1 MKKRTKKVVMTTLLL
16 SSTLL
21 LTACGSKQDAKK
33 ENTTNSSSK
42 VTKVVDQSKE
52 VLKKAKAALLN
63 AQKVPNTKNIK
74 SAKEAISKVKDTKE
88 AKKLNDEL
96 SGISAR
102 VKLEDAARKAVV
114 SYQKDALN
122 EKKHKA
128 AQTAVSKLT
137 SPYNKTLKAELT
149 KKIKD
154 SEAQANKACASQNVS
169 KAQQDTS
176 KKASAKSEEN
186 TQTTGDTSSSQSG
199 ATADT
204 ANVANDGQTAQI
216 PAGGNT
222 SGNGGNNNV
231 SPTPT
236 PAPTPTPVPT
246 PDPTPTPTVHHWGLN
261 YFTPDGEYMDGG
273 LFTSESA
280 ANAAGEAL
288 KAAGKCSSYGVYQLD

>member
-114 SYQKDALN
+114 AYQKDALN

-154 SEAQANKACASQNVS
+154 SEAQANKVRASQNIS

-176 KKASAKSEEN
+176 KKASVKSQEN
-186 TQTTGDTSSSQSG
+186 TQTTGDTSLNQAG
-199 ATADT
+199 VTADT
-204 ANVANDGQTAQI
+204 ANVANGGQTAQI

-222 SGNGGNNNV
+222 SGNGGNSNNV
-231 SPTPT
+231 SPTPAPTPTPT
-236 PAPTPTPVPT
+236 PAPTPTPTPT
-246 PDPTPTPTVHHWGLN
+246 PDPTPTPAPTPTPTVHHW
-261 YFTPDGEYMDGG
+261 
-273 LFTSESA
+273 
-280 ANAAGEAL
+280 
-288 KAAGKCSSYGVYQLD
+288 